1 MMVKKKQKEEKEEKG
16 NQTGVQI
23 SEILAGH
30 FAEESSLEKNCNHGN
45 NGPCYLRILGF
56 ST

>member
-1 MMVKKKQKEEKEEKG
+1 MKVKKQEEKEEKG